1 MSRTFPFFFQKM
13 VGDGVP
19 LGAAQIKRAVP
30 PLTTLVSLGSRRN
43 LSLSTVIK
51 NRNMMK
57 VSVVVKGPDH
67 SIVNKK
73 NK

>member
-1 MSRTFPFFFQKM
+1 M

-51 NRNMMK
+51 NRKMMK
-57 VSVVVKGPDH
+57 VSVVKGPDH
-67 SIVNKK
+67 LKVNKK